1 MVPKGGEGS
10 VYLLVYVPITLQ
22 WPRVYFH
29 KLLRGVDGFLI
40 VSLAQCSLAGEG
52 AKFVPAAAVLSCAVS
67 FKGMATKTTGF
78 GLMRQ

>member
-52 AKFVPAAAVLSCAVS
+52 AKLCTSSCSAELCCI
-67 FKGMATKTTGF
+67 F
-78 GLMRQ
+78 